1 MKKKISL
8 LIILFAFYAV
18 KAQSES
24 GTNPNP
30 YQKNNEIKLN
40 LISPL
45 SGAVGVDFERY
56 LNKNSSLGIS
66 SLFVYDNTKEDD
78 MNYYISPY
86 YRYYFGK
93 KYASGFFAEGFG
105 MFTSIDGK
113 KMYAADNITFTEGK
127 NVYDLALGA
136 GLGWKLVT
144 KKGFVVEAN
153 AGYGRLLFNADK
165 TDHNQV
171 IKLGL
176 SIGYRF

>member
-1 MKKKISL
+1 MKKNFL
-8 LIILFAFYAV
+8 LAMILFAFYSV
-18 KAQSES
+18 NAQNTKTNEDPSER
-24 GTNPNP
+24 
-30 YQKNNEIKLN
+30 KIEIKLN
-40 LISPL
+40 LIAPL
-45 SGAVGVDFERY
+45 SGAVEAGFERY

-66 SLFVYDNTKEDD
+66 AFMVYDNTKEDD
-78 MNYYISPY
+78 LNYFISPY

-113 KMYAADNITFTEGK
+113 KIYAADNIAFTEGK

-144 KKGFVVEAN
+144 KKGIVFEAN
-153 AGYGRLLFNADK
+153 AAYGRLVFNADK
-165 TDHNQV
+165 TDHDQV

-176 SIGYRF
+176 SMGYRF

>member
-1 MKKKISL
+1 MKKPFL
-8 LIILFAFYAV
+8 LVILLFAFNSV
-18 KAQSES
+18 NAQN
-24 GTNPNP
+24 GPDANP

-45 SGAVGVDFERY
+45 SGAVEAGFERY
-56 LNKNSSLGIS
+56 LSKNSSLGIS
-66 SLFVYDNTKEDD
+66 VFKVYDNTREKD

-86 YRYYFGK
+86 YRYYLGK
-93 KYASGFFAEGFG
+93 KYASGFFVEGFG

-113 KMYAADNITFTEGK
+113 KIYASDNLTFTEGK
-127 NVYDLALGA
+127 DVYDLALGA

-144 KKGFVVEAN
+144 KKGLVFEAN
-153 AGYGRLLFNADK
+153 TAYGRLVFNADK

-171 IKLGL
+171 LKLGL

>member
-1 MKKKISL
+1 M
-8 LIILFAFYAV
+8 
-18 KAQSES
+18 KAQAQNENNENS
-24 GTNPNP
+24 

-40 LISPL
+40 IISPL
-45 SGAVGVDFERY
+45 MDAFEVGYERF

-66 SLFVYDNTKEDD
+66 AFKVYEHSTNDD

-113 KMYAADNITFTEGK
+113 KIYEADKVTFTEGK
-127 NVYDLALGA
+127 DVYDLALGA

-144 KKGFVVEAN
+144 KKGLVFEAN
-153 AGYGRLLFNADK
+153 AAYGKLVFNAGK
-165 TDHNQV
+165 TDHDQV

-176 SIGYRF
+176 SVGYRF

>member
-1 MKKKISL
+1 MKKTFLL
-8 LIILFAFYAV
+8 LIMLFAFYSV
-18 KAQSES
+18 KAQNEN
-24 GTNPNP
+24 GTDANP

-45 SGAVGVDFERY
+45 FGAVEAGFERH
-56 LNKNSSLGIS
+56 LNKNSSVGIS
-66 SLFVYDNTKEDD
+66 AFIVYDDKKNED

-93 KYASGFFAEGFG
+93 KYASGFFVEGFG
-105 MFTSIDGK
+105 AFTSIDGK
-113 KMYAADNITFTEGK
+113 KIYSADRLTFTENK
-127 NVYDLALGA
+127 DVYDVALGA

-153 AGYGRLLFNADK
+153 AGYGRLLFNADQ
-165 TDHNQV
+165 TDHNV
-171 IKLGL
+171 IAKFGV

>member
-1 MKKKISL
+1 MKKNFL
-8 LIILFAFYAV
+8 LFIILFAFCSI
-18 KAQSES
+18 KTQAQSETDANS
-24 GTNPNP
+24 

-45 SGAVGVDFERY
+45 MGAFEVSYERF

-66 SLFVYDNTKEDD
+66 AFKVYEHSTNDD

-113 KMYAADNITFTEGK
+113 KIYSADRLTFTENK
-127 NVYDLALGA
+127 DVYDLALGA

-144 KKGFVVEAN
+144 KKGFVFEAN
-153 AGYGRLLFNADK
+153 AAYGRLVFNADK
-165 TDHNQV
+165 TDHDQV

-176 SIGYRF
+176 SVGYRF

>member
-1 MKKKISL
+1 MKKNFLL
-8 LIILFAFYAV
+8 LIILFVFCSV
-18 KAQSES
+18 NAQNE
-24 GTNPNP
+24 TDANP

-45 SGAVGVDFERY
+45 SGAVEAGFERH

-66 SLFVYDNTKEDD
+66 AFFVYDDTKDKD

-93 KYASGFFAEGFG
+93 KYASGFFVEGFG

-113 KMYAADNITFTEGK
+113 KIYSADQLTFTENK
-127 NVYDLALGA
+127 DVYDAALGA
-136 GLGWKLVT
+136 GLGYKLVT
-144 KKGFVVEAN
+144 KKGLVFEAN
-153 AGYGRLLFNADK
+153 AGYGRLVFNADK

-171 IKLGL
+171 LKLGL

>member
-1 MKKKISL
+1 MKKTFLL
-8 LIILFAFYAV
+8 LIILFAFYSV
-18 KAQSES
+18 KAQNET
-24 GTNPNP
+24 GANP
-30 YQKNNEIKLN
+30 YQRNNEIKLN

-45 SGAVGVDFERY
+45 MGALEVGYERL

-66 SLFVYDNTKEDD
+66 AFKVYDHSTNYD

-113 KMYAADNITFTEGK
+113 KVYDTADHLTFTENK
-127 NVYDLALGA
+127 DVYDLALGA

-144 KKGFVVEAN
+144 KKGFLFEAN
-153 AGYGRLLFNADK
+153 AAYGRLVFNANK
-165 TDHNQV
+165 TDHTQV
-171 IKLGL
+171 VKLGL

>member
-1 MKKKISL
+1 MKKNFL
-8 LIILFAFYAV
+8 LAMILFAFYSV
-18 KAQSES
+18 NAQNTKTNEDPSER
-24 GTNPNP
+24 
-30 YQKNNEIKLN
+30 KNEIKLN
-40 LISPL
+40 LIAPL
-45 SGAVGVDFERY
+45 SGAVEAGFERY

-66 SLFVYDNTKEDD
+66 VFMVYDNTKEDD
-78 MNYYISPY
+78 LNYFISPY

-113 KMYAADNITFTEGK
+113 KIYAADNIAFTEGK

-144 KKGFVVEAN
+144 KKGIVFEAN
-153 AGYGRLLFNADK
+153 AAYGRLVFNADK

-176 SIGYRF
+176 SMGYRF

>member
-1 MKKKISL
+1 MKNKFL
-8 LIILFAFYAV
+8 ALFILCAFYSLN
-18 KAQSES
+18 AQEK
-24 GTNPNP
+24 TDANT

-45 SGAVGVDFERY
+45 SGAVEVGYERF

-66 SLFVYDNTKEDD
+66 TFFVFDDTKEKD
-78 MNYYISPY
+78 MNYFISPY

-113 KMYAADNITFTEGK
+113 KIYSADRLTFTENK
-127 NVYDLALGA
+127 DVYDLAVGA
-136 GLGWKLVT
+136 GLGWKIVT
-144 KKGFVVEAN
+144 KKGFVFEAN
-153 AGYGRLLFNADK
+153 AAYGRLLFNANK
-165 TDHNQV
+165 TDHDQV

-176 SIGYRF
+176 SVGYQF